1 MVGKNFQIYDVQ
13 VTEKTFASQKLKVDI
28 VPNTL
33 LGSFIFAPSRQGK
46 TTNQTCKIERFTKMV
61 NAVLGL

>member
-28 VPNTL
+28 FTHILSKHTPRFFYLRSLEAGKNYQPN
-33 LGSFIFAPSRQGK
+33 
-46 TTNQTCKIERFTKMV
+46 M
-61 NAVLGL
+61 